1 MRFTKIDYEV
11 ANKQLLSEIIRNEL
25 YEINSDNLK
34 MILEKVY
41 GVDQIENILHKN
53 YTAILS
59 LNDSVI
65 ADYMHK
71 NMEKYINV
79 VLAISEGYIEDDEE
93 IALKILNSGD
103 VLVEQKELYLS
114 KLNTIISR
122 ISGVSDKKLWREVL
136 DNRKVLF
143 TEINI
148 MDFFCE
154 VKKLDMFIRENYP
167 NDVLYY
173 ISRHIEKYVQI
184 IDNTNFSFEEL
195 IVILEWEILDEFKI
209 QLIGFTQYEISI
221 LKTNL
226 STEVCVYILMH
237 NLMKTDLPVVF
248 ENYDKYEVDMQK
260 SIFSLAVE
268 YIATVVDNS
277 RNISKELKYSLLAS
291 GDLSM
296 EVKNELLIMMIPDL
310 KEAELKEIFQLL
322 NLSEYLKIFDSR
334 TRPRFSI
341 NNMNEQRLIALKE
354 NNWIRDYEE
363 DANKLGYYKI
373 IKRVATKEL
382 SQVLY

>member
-1 MRFTKIDYEV
+1 
-11 ANKQLLSEIIRNEL
+11 
-25 YEINSDNLK
+25 
-34 MILEKVY
+34 
-41 GVDQIENILHKN
+41 
-53 YTAILS
+53 
-59 LNDSVI
+59 
-65 ADYMHK
+65 
-71 NMEKYINV
+71 
-79 VLAISEGYIEDDEE
+79 
-93 IALKILNSGD
+93 
-103 VLVEQKELYLS
+103 
-114 KLNTIISR
+114 
-122 ISGVSDKKLWREVL
+122 
-136 DNRKVLF
+136 
-143 TEINI
+143 
-148 MDFFCE
+148 
-154 VKKLDMFIRENYP
+154 
-167 NDVLYY
+167 
-173 ISRHIEKYVQI
+173 
-184 IDNTNFSFEEL
+184 
-195 IVILEWEILDEFKI
+195 
-209 QLIGFTQYEISI
+209 
-221 LKTNL
+221 
-226 STEVCVYILMH
+226 CVYILMH